1 MSAEP
6 SPSLPPLSRS
16 PILSDRQG
24 FDRRWYAP
32 NLQIVFTPS
41 DAAGVRT
48 AMTQAIQSGYQ
59 PGQIQITCGRHCYE
73 NFVYNANTRC
83 IIDMTGLRSY
93 GYDNSYGY
101 YMDVGNGNWDMYRT
115 LNNVYGRT
123 LPAGSC
129 YSVGLGGHITGGG
142 YGLLS
147 RLYGLVIDHLTAVEM
162 VVMPSGSQY
171 NPTLVTC
178 SASQYPD
185 LFWAVRGGGGGNF
198 GIITRYYFANP
209 PVAPQRMYVST
220 LSLPWSNITSQ
231 SVLQQYLDA
240 FAQLD
245 VIQAPDSTFSIFH
258 LNHKSAGAMSMS
270 TFRYYDTAL
279 HGEQADFEN
288 EVAEQVTEQR
298 RRYETIGPVSDEPAP
313 HIGHP
318 AWLADNGPFLPTPD
332 ITYRNYTYLEG
343 TQQVNGSGPNR
354 YGKYKSA
361 YMKKPFP
368 SDQVAA
374 LYYHLQRV
382 PNGVPASDMAQSL
395 CQVDSYGGAINNV
408 ASNTTA
414 IAQRSSIMKLQY
426 QTYWDNASP
435 VGSDDPVQAAAH
447 LDWIDSMYKDVYAAY
462 GGFPDPANDPSG
474 TVDGCYYNYCDSA
487 LGVNGNPNP
496 GIDHAMRL
504 YFLGN
509 YTQLKYA
516 KSKWN
521 PVDWFKSAQSI
532 PV

>member
-1 MSAEP
+1 MSAELAP
-6 SPSLPPLSRS
+6 AAPPLSRS

-24 FDRRWYAP
+24 FDRRWFAP
-32 NLQIVFTPS
+32 NLQVVYTPS
-41 DAAGVRT
+41 DTVGVLQ
-48 AMTQAIQSGYQ
+48 AMKQAIQLGFQ

-73 NFVYNANTRC
+73 NFVYNGNTRC
-83 IIDMTGLRSY
+83 IIDMTGLRAY
-93 GYDNSYGY
+93 GYDNTYGY
-101 YMDVGNGNWDMYRT
+101 FMEVGNGNWDMYRT

-147 RLYGLVIDHLTAVEM
+147 RLYGLLIDHLTAVEM
-162 VVMPSGSQY
+162 VVMPSGSQT
-171 NPTLVTC
+171 NPMVVVC
-178 SASQYPD
+178 SAAQNSD

-209 PVAPQRMYVST
+209 PMSPQRMLVST
-220 LSLPWSNITSQ
+220 LSLPWSNITSA
-231 SVLQQYLDA
+231 SVLQQYLDS
-240 FAQLD
+240 FAQYD
-245 VIQAPDSTFSIFH
+245 VIQAPNNTFSIFH
-258 LNHKSAGAMSMS
+258 LNHQAAGAMSMS

-279 HGEQADFEN
+279 HGEQAEFED
-288 EVAEQVTEQR
+288 EVAKHVKEQR
-298 RRYETIGPVSDEPAP
+298 RRYEAIGPLSDQPAP

-318 AWLADNGPFLPTPD
+318 GWMADNSPFLPAPD

-368 SDQVAA
+368 PDQVAA

-408 ASNTTA
+408 AWNATA
-414 IAQRSSIMKLQY
+414 VPQRNSIMKLQY

-447 LDWIDSMYKDVYAAY
+447 LDWINTMYRDVYAAY
-462 GGFPDPANDPSG
+462 GGFPDPSKDPSG
-474 TVDGCYYNYCDSA
+474 TVDGCYYNYCDSD
-487 LGVNGNPNP
+487 LGTNGVLYP

-509 YTQLKYA
+509 YAQLKSA
-516 KSKWN
+516 KGKWN
-521 PVDWFKSAQSI
+521 PSDWFKSAQSI